1 MISHDVISLLY
12 PIKNESDIKIGVVYT
27 QWNGRLIEMMYYDA
41 ISTFKQYGI
50 KENNIRSVQVPG
62 AVEIPF
68 AAKQLAETNTFSGIL
83 TLGCIIK
90 GDTPHFEYV
99 SMSVTQGVTQLN
111 LTYNIPFIFGV
122 LTTNNYQQALE
133 RSGIKGKEFAISLL
147 NMIGL
152 SQQLKK

>member
-1 MISHDVISLLY
+1 MISQDAISLLY
-12 PIKNESDIKIGVVYT
+12 PIKNESDIKIGIVYT

-50 KENNIRSVQVPG
+50 KENNIDSVQVPG

-68 AAKQLAETNTFSGIL
+68 AAKQLAEANTFNGIL

-99 SMSVTQGVTQLN
+99 SLSVTQGVTQLN
-111 LTYNIPFIFGV
+111 LTYNIPFVFGV

-133 RSGIKGKEFAISLL
+133 RSGIKGREFAISLL

-152 SQQLKK
+152 SQHLKK

>member
-1 MISHDVISLLY
+1 MISQDVISLLY

-27 QWNGRLIEMMYYDA
+27 QWNGRLIEMMYHDA

-50 KENNIRSVQVPG
+50 KENNICSVQVPG

-122 LTTNNYQQALE
+122 LTTNNYQQELE

>member
-1 MISHDVISLLY
+1 MISQDVISLLY

-50 KENNIRSVQVPG
+50 KENNISAVQVPG